1 MKTLSHKQI
10 SIYIASLGA
19 IVAGIGILASFFTDP
34 FHNWAL
40 AVSLSLLVFIV
51 LYIFSYYLI
60 RNFIIQKISPVYKV
74 INTAKQTAL
83 DKIKDELNDNI
94 NIIDNVSADVEK
106 WASIQV
112 KEIENLRR
120 LEKYRKEYIGD
131 VSHELKTPIFSIQGY
146 ILTLLDG
153 GIDDPEVNIKY
164 LQRADKAINRMISIV
179 RDLDEISRLESGEL
193 MIRPQS
199 FDIIALF
206 REIFESNEFLAKQRN
221 IKLVIGD
228 SFEKQI
234 PVFAD
239 KALIVRL
246 VVNLVVN
253 SIKYG
258 KPNGCTTVSFYDMES
273 NIVVEVADNGIGMAE
288 KDLLRIFER
297 FYRVD
302 KSRSREQGGT
312 GLGLSIVKH
321 IVEAHNQTINVKSKL
336 NVGTSF
342 SFTLQKGKL

>member
-10 SIYIASLGA
+10 SINIASVGA
-19 IVAGIGILASFFTDP
+19 VISLIGEIGSSGIDTARSWTF
-34 FHNWAL
+34 
-40 AVSLSLLVFIV
+40 AVSVGLLVFIV

-60 RNFIIQKISPVYKV
+60 RNFIIKKISPVYKV

-83 DKIKDELNDNI
+83 DKIKDEMNDNI
-94 NIIDNVSADVEK
+94 NIIDNVSADVER

-153 GIDDPEVNIKY
+153 ALEDPEVNVKY
-164 LQRADKAINRMISIV
+164 LERTNKAIDRMISII
-179 RDLDEISRLESGEL
+179 RDLEEISRLESGEL
-193 MIRPQS
+193 MIKPQS
-199 FDIIALF
+199 FDIIEVF
-206 REIFESNEFLAKQRN
+206 RDVFESNEFLANKRN
-221 IKLVIGD
+221 IALSIGD
-228 SFEKQI
+228 SFNKQI

-246 VVNLVVN
+246 IVNLVVN

-258 KPNGCTTVSFYDMES
+258 KVGGETKVSFYDMES
-273 NIVVEVADNGIGMAE
+273 NIVVEVKDNGIGMSE
-288 KDLLRIFER
+288 KDLNRIFER

-321 IVEAHNQTINVKSKL
+321 IIEAHNQTINVKSKL
-336 NVGTSF
+336 NHGTSF